1 MYIEMNMVFQRI
13 QCICM
18 NVTSF
23 PATTYVG
30 MMVEIQWIV
39 R

>member
-13 QCICM
+13 QCIYM
-18 NVTSF
+18 NVTRF

-30 MMVEIQWIV
+30 IMAKIQWIV